1 MHRKK
6 KPQTLKTLHTH
17 KLKTMRNI
25 QQMIEVV
32 KAYIFHMK
40 GVEVEIRNPQSQV
53 ELLKLMDAYNTSIAF
68 FNENGSI
75 IFRQ

>member
-1 MHRKK
+1 
-6 KPQTLKTLHTH
+6 
-17 KLKTMRNI
+17 
-25 QQMIEVV
+25 MIEVV